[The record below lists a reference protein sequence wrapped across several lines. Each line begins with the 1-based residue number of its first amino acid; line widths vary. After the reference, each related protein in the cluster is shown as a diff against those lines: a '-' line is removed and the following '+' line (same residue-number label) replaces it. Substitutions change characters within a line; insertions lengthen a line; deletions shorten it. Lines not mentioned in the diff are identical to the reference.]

1 MITAQ
6 REKSS
11 LLLELNGG
19 IYDGKQKIITRRF
32 KLVNT
37 SATNEQIHEAG
48 LILSSLMKD
57 DTMRIKTEYT
67 DRLSE

>member
-19 IYDGKQKIITRRF
+19 IYDGKQKMIYRRF

-37 SATNEQIHEAG
+37 SATNEQIYEAG
-48 LILSSLMKD
+48 LILSSLLKD